1 MSAEG
6 TKMPEPIRAFAEH
19 AKAEGHDT
27 AYTYD
32 TERSRWVFLNP
43 MTADLW
49 RFWQEATRLAME
61 RAEKVCERQ
70 AERWTTIDAMKVYA
84 ARECQFAI
92 RALADV
98 DAKEKGE

>member
-49 RFWQEATRLAME
+49 RYWQEATRQAME
-61 RAEKVCERQ
+61 RAAQLVENYDTCGDHTQ
-70 AERWTTIDAMKVYA
+70 GWQDMFA
-84 ARECQFAI
+84 ARI

-98 DAKEKGE
+98 AAQEVGK

>member
-1 MSAEG
+1 MIAEG

-32 TERSRWVFLNP
+32 TERSRWVFLSP

-49 RFWQEATRLAME
+49 RYWHEATRQAME
-61 RAEKVCERQ
+61 RA
-70 AERWTTIDAMKVYA
+70 AEVSDQQIEDALFA
-84 ARECQFAI
+84 AGVVQHTKAI
-92 RALADV
+92 IGAFRTVLAGMEGN
-98 DAKEKGE
+98 A

>member
-61 RAEKVCERQ
+61 RLKFHPSASHVEPNYRDWFDK
-70 AERWTTIDAMKVYA
+70 TID
-84 ARECQFAI
+84 

-98 DAKEKGE
+98 DAKEGK

>member
-1 MSAEG
+1 
-6 TKMPEPIRAFAEH
+6 MPEPIRAFAEH

-49 RFWQEATRLAME
+49 RYWQEATRQAME
-61 RAEKVCERQ
+61 QCGKAIRAQMSTLSMHVSS
-70 AERWTTIDAMKVYA
+70 
-84 ARECQFAI
+84 RECIAYNDAVRDCDKAI

-98 DAKEKGE
+98 AGEKGVGK